1 MFFMEKEG
9 EFVHKISF
17 QLIALVAL
25 LIVTVTA
32 ILGEVSY
39 SFAKRELIES
49 GKLDLQHIVGNALTI
64 LEHLDSQVKNGELT
78 LEEAQEKARTLLNG
92 PKQDDKNMFYD
103 YTQST
108 FVYKE
113 NGYVFA
119 FDSNHKVQL
128 HPLQPLG
135 ADFSKMKNSQGQ
147 FVIRDLVKISKSSTP
162 SERFYEYLWKNKG
175 DSKEREK
182 IAYVVYFD
190 AWGWMVGVG
199 AYKDEFYE
207 SLKILKY
214 ITIAIAAVV
223 SILGLSIFYL
233 LTRRKVKVL
242 EKLQHVSAVVAEGN
256 LAVEPIVYQTK
267 NEIGKLTGAFNTMI
281 KNLQMLVGN
290 IKEMGM
296 KVSNASAELSALSEE
311 TAATSD
317 EINRAIQEIAKGN
330 SSQAAEIEKLSN
342 QTDSLASSVD
352 NLSKQNKLIL
362 DLTERA
368 ANAVQNGKEKISV
381 LQKANEA
388 SVRSSNE
395 ISIGITNLYTKVKE
409 ISNIVTTIEQIAAQT
424 NLLAL
429 NASIEAARAG
439 EHGKGFAVVAEEVRK
454 LAEETNQS
462 TREIQQMIEGI
473 ERETEATVS
482 TMSHTTSISDALNKA
497 VQDTEKEFAQI
508 SSAITNIINAI
519 RTSSKDIEAIHEG
532 MKNFIQATTTISA
545 VAQQTSASSEGI
557 MVSVD
562 EQAKAVQMIAHSAV
576 QLNELNE
583 KLNQLVSKF
592 QLKE

>member
-1 MFFMEKEG
+1 MGKG
-9 EFVHKISF
+9 GSLIHKISF
-17 QLIALVAL
+17 QLIALAAL
-25 LIVTVTA
+25 LMVTVTA
-32 ILGEVSY
+32 VLGEVSY

-49 GKLDLQHIVGNALTI
+49 GKLDLQHIVGNAVTM
-64 LEHLDSQVKNGELT
+64 LEHLDSQVKSGELT

-92 PKQDDKNMFYD
+92 PKLDEHKNMFYD
-103 YTQST
+103 YKQTS

-119 FDSNHKVQL
+119 FDSNYKVQL

-135 ADFSKMKNSQGQ
+135 ADFSKMKNSQDQ
-147 FVIRDLVKISKSSTP
+147 FVIRDLVKISKSSSP

-175 DSKEREK
+175 ESKEREK

-190 AWGWMVGVG
+190 AWDWMVGVG

-214 ITIAIAAVV
+214 VTIAITAVV
-223 SILGLSIFYL
+223 SILGLSVFYFL
-233 LTRRKVKVL
+233 IRRKIKVL
-242 EKLQHVSAVVAEGN
+242 EKLQHVSAVVAAGN
-256 LAVEPIVYQTK
+256 LAVEPISYKTK
-267 NEIGKLTGAFNTMI
+267 NEIGKLTDAFNTMI
-281 KNLQMLVGN
+281 QNLQMLVGN

-296 KVSNASAELSALSEE
+296 KVSKASAELSALSEE

-317 EINRAIQEIAKGN
+317 EINRAVQEIVNVN

-362 DLTERA
+362 DLTEHA
-368 ANAVQNGKEKISV
+368 ATAVENGKEQVSV
-381 LQKANEA
+381 LQRANQA
-388 SVRSSNE
+388 SIKSSNE

-409 ISNIVTTIEQIAAQT
+409 ISNIVTTIEQIATQT

-454 LAEETNQS
+454 LAEATNLS
-462 TREIQQMIEGI
+462 TGEIQQMIEGI
-473 ERETEATVS
+473 ERETEATVT
-482 TMSHTTSISDALNKA
+482 TMSQTISISDELNKA

-508 SSAITNIINAI
+508 SSAIANIINAI
-519 RTSSKDIEAIHEG
+519 RTSSKDIDVIHQG
-532 MKNFIQATTTISA
+532 MRNFIEATATISS
-545 VAQQTSASSEGI
+545 VAQQTSASSEEI
-557 MVSVD
+557 MASVD
-562 EQAKAVQMIAHSAV
+562 EQGNAVQTITHSAV
-576 QLNELNE
+576 QLNELSE
-583 KLNQLVSKF
+583 QLNQLVSKF
-592 QLKE
+592 QLKD